1 MKNRLELHQ
10 ILVDILGSEN
20 VYFQPP
26 ESVKLSYPCIIYNL
40 NNINTRNADDRH
52 YLLTNNYTITF
63 ISKDP
68 DSEVPYSIL
77 GLPMCSFDR
86 SYTADNLN
94 HWVFNIYYKGGN

>member
-1 MKNRLELHQ
+1 MKNRLELHE
-10 ILVDILGSEN
+10 ILVNILGSEN

-26 ESVKLSYPCIIYNL
+26 ESVKLTYPCIVYSL
-40 NNINTRNADDRH
+40 NDIDTKNADDKH
-52 YLLTNNYTITF
+52 YLTANNYTITF

-77 GLPMCSFDR
+77 SLPMCGFDR

-94 HWVFNIYYKGGN
+94 HCVFNIYYKGGI